1 MTGYVLSVAPAKTSL
16 RKWKDK
22 KAMIE
27 NLNKEQL
34 AGILEALPVEV
45 SFVDENDLVRFWN
58 KHETRTF
65 KRPVSVVGKSV
76 QNCHPKHSVD
86 KVNQILS
93 DFKSGKRDSAEFW
106 IDLRG
111 RKVYIRY
118 FAVRDKTGR
127 YLGTLEV
134 TQDIT
139 EIKKIEGEK
148 RLLEY

>member
-1 MTGYVLSVAPAKTSL
+1 V
-16 RKWKDK
+16 
-22 KAMIE
+22 IE
-27 NLNKEQL
+27 NLSKEQL

-45 SFVDENDLVRFWN
+45 SFVDENYLVRFWN
-58 KHETRTF
+58 KHETRIF
-65 KRPVSVVGKSV
+65 KRPISVVGKSV

>member
-1 MTGYVLSVAPAKTSL
+1 V
-16 RKWKDK
+16 
-22 KAMIE
+22 IE
-27 NLNKEQL
+27 NLSKEQL

-45 SFVDENDLVRFWN
+45 SFVDENYLVRFWN